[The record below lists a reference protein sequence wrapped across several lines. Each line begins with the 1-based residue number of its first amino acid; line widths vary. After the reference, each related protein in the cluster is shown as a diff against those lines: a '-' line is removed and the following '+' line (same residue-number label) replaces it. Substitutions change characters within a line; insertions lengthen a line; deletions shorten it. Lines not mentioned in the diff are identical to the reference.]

1 MAGRKK
7 AGTRAG
13 KKNLIRE
20 GDYITN
26 QFGVQISNEDA
37 RKMRNM
43 VQRINRKRKKMIEQ
57 FREKPI
63 FYGSRELPENRQQLS
78 LMGEELDLAIRKR
91 SASLNQFRT
100 QGEFSRFMKNV
111 ERAASKDY
119 EEYRLKLYKKNYMEA
134 LKNQYGEFPELLK
147 GALMKVR
154 MTPLNQ
160 FAEMVG
166 TDRLAQIKEHYSL
179 GGKLERLKALRE
191 KLGLRNPDFDEDEDY

>member
-1 MAGRKK
+1 
-7 AGTRAG
+7 
-13 KKNLIRE
+13 
-20 GDYITN
+20 
-26 QFGVQISNEDA
+26 
-37 RKMRNM
+37 M
-43 VQRINRKRKKMIEQ
+43 VQTINRKRKKMIEQ
-57 FREKPI
+57 FRDKPI

-78 LMGEELDLAIRKR
+78 LMGEELDLTIRKR

-100 QGEFSRFMKNV
+100 QADFNRFMKNA
-111 ERAASKDY
+111 ERAASRDY
-119 EEYRLKLYKKNYMEA
+119 EEYRVKLYKKNYMEA

-154 MTPLNQ
+154 MTPLSK

-191 KLGLRNPDFDEDEDY
+191 KLGLQNPDYDEDEEF